1 MLLHELSSHKV
12 RLLLSVLMLKDAGR
26 NHYAI
31 PGVDPIV
38 SDEPRYFADEGH
50 KALLDQLPR
59 LLRVGNT
66 IVSAHCNVH
75 SSSLPPSHRGRG
87 DQPRQSANVPSV
99 KSCKGRRNF
108 RELRYGEVCRTSLL
122 GTWVNKAGQASS
134 PALSHYT

>member
-31 PGVDPIV
+31 AGVDPIV

-50 KALLDQLPR
+50 KALLDQLAR

-75 SSSLPPSHRGRG
+75 SSNLPPSHRGRG
-87 DQPRQSANVPSV
+87 DQPHLKLINATTLARSAE
-99 KSCKGRRNF
+99 F
-108 RELRYGEVCRTSLL
+108 RMNSYPTSENAQKAKFGEFTFYKVGCIEST
-122 GTWVNKAGQASS
+122 VA
-134 PALSHYT
+134 